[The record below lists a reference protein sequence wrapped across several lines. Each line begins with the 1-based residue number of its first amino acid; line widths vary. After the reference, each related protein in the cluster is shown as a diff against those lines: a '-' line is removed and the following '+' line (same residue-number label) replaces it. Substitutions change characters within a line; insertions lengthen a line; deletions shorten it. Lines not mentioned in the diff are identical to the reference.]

1 MQAFEK
7 RNAQLGRVRAVFLQ
21 AEQHD
26 ADHEAGENLIAKFG
40 ARRQAH
46 TPFAHDFV
54 VIVDETDRAESDG
67 GADGQQDVSVAQIG
81 PEQSGNDD
89 RSDNQ
94 HAAHGGRSGFFLMSF
109 GTFFANV
116 LFYLQRAQPL
126 DNPGAQQQRKQ
137 QRGDAGDSGAHGD
150 VAENVERAEVR
161 PQQEIE
167 KVVEHQREPWDS
179 SVAPEFAAALLARG

>member
-7 RNAQLGRVRAVFLQ
+7 RNAQRGGVGAVFLQ

-26 ADHEAGENLIAKFG
+26 ADHEAGQNLIAKFG

-54 VIVDETDRAESDG
+54 VIVDETDGAESDG
-67 GADGQQDVSVAQIG
+67 GADGQQDVSVTQIG
-81 PEQSGNDD
+81 PEQSGNYD

-126 DNPGAQQQRKQ
+126 DHPGPQQQRKQ

-150 VAENVERAEVR
+150 VAENVERTEVR
-161 PQQEIE
+161 PQQEVE
-167 KVVEHQREPWDS
+167 EVVKHQRGP
-179 SVAPEFAAALLARG
+179 